1 MWWERWIPK
10 LYLTKSN
17 ICGVEC
23 IYSETGISFNY
34 AVLNIKKNK
43 VEVSVQGTTT
53 DAKEILTLAKKL
65 SAVVSLAIVGKGVIT
80 KKIIFK
86 SNPRVIEIQDD
97 LEKLLEFCQDYGYRY
112 NEADLYNF
120 KSYAW
125 QQYNKYSQGKNAKNM
140 WDEDT
145 RRLAGRF

>member
-1 MWWERWIPK
+1 M
-10 LYLTKSN
+10 
-17 ICGVEC
+17 
-23 IYSETGISFNY
+23 
-34 AVLNIKKNK
+34 
-43 VEVSVQGTTT
+43 
-53 DAKEILTLAKKL
+53 AK
-65 SAVVSLAIVGKGVIT
+65 IT
-80 KKIIFK
+80 YK

-140 WDEDT
+140 WDEDA
-145 RRLAGRF
+145 RRFSGYRRHA

>member
-1 MWWERWIPK
+1 MAQI
-10 LYLTKSN
+10 
-17 ICGVEC
+17 
-23 IYSETGISFNY
+23 
-34 AVLNIKKNK
+34 
-43 VEVSVQGTTT
+43 
-53 DAKEILTLAKKL
+53 TL
-65 SAVVSLAIVGKGVIT
+65 
-80 KKIIFK
+80 K

-140 WDEDT
+140 WDEDA
-145 RRLAGRF
+145 RRFAGRF